1 MVAPCHAG
9 PAVALVNM
17 PSSDHRP
24 TPAILQIVPSL
35 ETGGA
40 ERTTID
46 VAAALVRD
54 GLAALVASESG
65 RLRPLLAG
73 AAPWVRRAPAALVL
87 PEGGR
92 LEPILAGVGGEMIR
106 MPVASKALPV
116 IIANAT
122 RLARLVRQR
131 NVKLIHARSRAP
143 AWSEALAARLA
154 SVPFVTTYH
163 GIYNASNR
171 MKRFYNSVMVRSDA
185 IIANSEWTAAHI
197 AQEHRVARDRIIV
210 IPRGVDLAEFDP
222 ASVTPGRI
230 ESLRA
235 RWGVREG
242 EIVILLPGRL
252 TRWKGQLVL
261 IEALAHLARSRAL
274 SGVRAVLAGDAQ
286 GRNDYAAELRDA
298 VARAGLAD
306 SVVIAGHVADMPAA
320 YLASDMVISASTDP
334 EAFGRVA
341 AEAGAMGR
349 PVIATDHGG
358 ARETV
363 LADISGFLV
372 PPSDAAA
379 LAGALSTM
387 IGMSAETRAEM
398 GRMGRQHVREHFSLD
413 RMCADT
419 IAVYRRLMAG

>member
-1 MVAPCHAG
+1 MI
-9 PAVALVNM
+9 
-17 PSSDHRP
+17 SSDHSL

-35 ETGGA
+35 DTGGA

-46 VAAALVRD
+46 IAAALVRD
-54 GLAALVASESG
+54 GLAALVASE
-65 RLRPLLAG
+65 
-73 AAPWVRRAPAALVL
+73 
-87 PEGGR
+87 GGR
-92 LEPILAGVGGEMIR
+92 LEPILAGVGGKMIR
-106 MPVASKALPV
+106 MPVASKAPPM

-122 RLARLVRQR
+122 RLARLVHQR

-143 AWSEALAARLA
+143 AWSAVLAARMA

-185 IIANSEWTAAHI
+185 IIANSEWTATHI
-197 AQEHRVARDRIIV
+197 AREHRVAQERIVV

-222 ASVTPGRI
+222 AGVTPGRI
-230 ESLRA
+230 ESLRE
-235 RWGVREG
+235 RWGVRDG

-252 TRWKGQLVL
+252 TRWKGQLVF
-261 IEALAHLARSRAL
+261 IEALAQLARSGAL
-274 SGVRAVLAGDAQ
+274 SNVRAILAGDPQ
-286 GRNDYAAELRDA
+286 GRDDYAAELRNA
-298 VARAGLAD
+298 IARAGLAD
-306 SVVIAGHVADMPAA
+306 CVMIAGHVADMPAA
-320 YLASDMVISASTDP
+320 YLASDIVVSASTDP

-363 LADISGFLV
+363 LTDITGLLV
-372 PPSDAAA
+372 SPGDAVA
-379 LAGALSTM
+379 LAGALSSM
-387 IGMSAETRAEM
+387 IRMSAEARAEIGGK
-398 GRMGRQHVREHFSLD
+398 GREHVREHFSLD

>member
-1 MVAPCHAG
+1 MI
-9 PAVALVNM
+9 
-17 PSSDHRP
+17 SSDHSP

-35 ETGGA
+35 DTGGA

-46 VAAALVRD
+46 IAAALVRD
-54 GLAALVASESG
+54 GLAALVASE
-65 RLRPLLAG
+65 
-73 AAPWVRRAPAALVL
+73 
-87 PEGGR
+87 GGR
-92 LEPILAGVGGEMIR
+92 LEPILAGVGGRLIR
-106 MPVASKALPV
+106 MPVASKALPI

-143 AWSEALAARLA
+143 AWSAALAARMA

-197 AQEHRVARDRIIV
+197 AREHRVARDRIIV

-222 ASVTPGRI
+222 AGVTPGRI

-235 RWGVREG
+235 RWGVRDG
-242 EIVILLPGRL
+242 ETVILLPGRL
-252 TRWKGQLVL
+252 TRWKGQLVF
-261 IEALAHLARSRAL
+261 IEALAQLVRGRAL
-274 SGVRAVLAGDAQ
+274 SNVRAVLAGDAQ
-286 GRNDYAAELRDA
+286 GRDDYAAELRDA
-298 VARAGLAD
+298 IARAGLAD
-306 SVVIAGHVADMPAA
+306 RVVIAGHVADMPAA
-320 YLASDMVISASTDP
+320 YLASDIVISASTDP

-363 LADISGFLV
+363 LADISGLLV
-372 PPSDAAA
+372 SPGDAAA

-387 IGMSAETRAEM
+387 IGMSAEGRAEM
-398 GRMGRQHVREHFSLD
+398 GGRGREHVREHFSLD
-413 RMCADT
+413 RMCAET